1 MNKQI
6 ENSAFPCPTFE
17 RLGEMNSDSIHG
29 LAYALQHNT
38 IVDSGNDFGHLTLEF
53 VLMLLKLISES
64 MDSGQTFKGFLANR
78 ITKG

>member
-17 RLGEMNSDSIHG
+17 RPGEMNSDSIHG

-53 VLMLLKLISES
+53 VLMISES
-64 MDSGQTFKGFLANR
+64 MDSGQTFKDFLANR

>member
-1 MNKQI
+1 MKTQ
-6 ENSAFPCPTFE
+6 ENGAFPHPTLE
-17 RLGEMNSDSIHG
+17 RLGEMNGDSIRG

-38 IVDSGNDFGHLTLEF
+38 VVNSDNDFGHLTLEF

-64 MDSGQTFKGFLANR
+64 MDYGQTFKDFLANR

>member
-1 MNKQI
+1 MKKQI
-6 ENSAFPCPTFE
+6 ENSVFPCPTLE

-53 VLMLLKLISES
+53 VLKLISES
-64 MDSGQTFKGFLANR
+64 MDSGQTFKDFLANR